1 MADLLTVEL
10 ALTLALAL
18 PLALPLPLPLPSRSP
33 RPNLHPDQ
41 VRHHEWEIVVSLDRA
56 TDRGATMLPMP
67 SDAEMAAAA
76 AALLPPPLRCD
87 PDGVLSLAC
96 LEEIFTVRP
105 LGLGLGLGLGLR

>member
-1 MADLLTVEL
+1 
-10 ALTLALAL
+10 
-18 PLALPLPLPLPSRSP
+18 
-33 RPNLHPDQ
+33 
-41 VRHHEWEIVVSLDRA
+41 
-56 TDRGATMLPMP
+56 MLPMP

-105 LGLGLGLGLGLR
+105 LGLELGLGLGLV